1 MQYRMHPKD
10 VNKKGAGVSLKRR
23 IVAAVSALVV
33 GLVGAVAVAA
43 PAHAGSYRYL
53 IKLENTNYC
62 AALPGYPY
70 GAGEQLQL
78 ENCAYAPSFTFIDTG
93 YASFEY
99 WLRVD
104 YSGYYVQAGVP
115 TLLNSTLIQWPFCL
129 CGDQIWHLVGAS
141 NGAVLIQNPAHNW
154 WIMQAESASLYAYI
168 RYAYVDTNPNAR
180 MRWILVPA

>member
-1 MQYRMHPKD
+1 MR
-10 VNKKGAGVSLKRR
+10 KKIALLL
-23 IVAAVSALVV
+23 AVVI
-33 GLVGAVAVAA
+33 GAVGSFAVAT
-43 PAHAGSYRYL
+43 PAHAAARSGYTYL
-53 IKLENTNYC
+53 LQLENTPYC

-78 ENCAYAPSFTFIDTG
+78 ENCAYAPSFTFFDTG
-93 YASFEY
+93 YASYEY

-104 YSGYYVQAGVP
+104 YSGYYVQAGAP

-168 RYAYVDTNPNAR
+168 RYAYIDTNPNAR
-180 MRWILVPA
+180 VRWVLVPV